1 MDNTDSPTPSNPALA
16 ANAVAPQSLA
26 SRVGAR
32 DAPYL
37 VDVRKAEAFAE
48 SEYFLPGAIRW
59 DYHAGA
65 PMPDALQD
73 AKRAVAYCVKGAEVG
88 INGAALLSKQN
99 IDARYLQGGLRD
111 WQAAGLVAVKKRPEL
126 GVDGERV
133 SRWVTRARPKIDRIA
148 CPWLI
153 RRFIDPRAEFFYVPK
168 EEVFEFAKANNAVAY
183 DIPGAPLEHYGAA
196 CSFDSFLYAFELV
209 PHETHAKSATGGS
222 ASVARFGSAAAKVL
236 LRENET
242 QPTALEIMANIVRG
256 ADTDALRLAPQ
267 AAGLLA
273 ISLGFSKMIEDDHA
287 MLEAMM
293 PVYDA
298 LYEWAITVEKKSVE
312 HHNWKP

>member
-1 MDNTDSPTPSNPALA
+1 MDKTKPPTTSTSAPA
-16 ANAVAPQSLA
+16 ANAAAPQSLA

-32 DAPYL
+32 NAPYL

-48 SEYFLPGAIRW
+48 SEYFLPGSLRW

-65 PMPDALQD
+65 PMPAELVN

-88 INGAALLSKQN
+88 INGAALLAEQN

-111 WQAAGLVAVKKRPEL
+111 WQAAGLLAVKKRPDL

-168 EEVFEFAKANNAVAY
+168 GEVFEFAKANSAVAY
-183 DIPGAPLEHYGAA
+183 DIPGAPLEHDGER
-196 CSFDSFLYAFELV
+196 CSFDAFIKAFELNS
-209 PHETHAKSATGGS
+209 PSLGL
-222 ASVARFGSAAAKVL
+222 VA
-236 LRENET
+236 E
-242 QPTALEIMANIVRG
+242 IVRA
-256 ADTDALRLAPQ
+256 ADTDTLDCARE

-298 LYEWAITVEKKSVE
+298 LYEWAITVENKSVE